1 MDFKTWHKGIDWDKW
16 EMKHSGSYDF
26 TLIRDSDYR
35 VICNFG
41 KRRVLVYQL
50 LHKKRNFTGVTS
62 YDQNT
67 ISKILRD
74 WENGTVYMKLKV

>member
-1 MDFKTWHKGIDWDKW
+1 MDFKTWHKDVEWNKW

-50 LHKKRNFTGVTS
+50 LYKKRNYTVVST
-62 YDQNT
+62 YDQHTLSN
-67 ISKILRD
+67 ILGD
-74 WENGTVYMKLKV
+74 WEHGRAYMKLKV